1 MTALEFEQLT
11 DGSVCMIT
19 KGRDAGIEVI
29 ALHKEKTFK
38 SKVVLVK
45 PLKSSDHFD
54 SATVAYR
61 YFKLLSH
68 TELKILALA

>member
-11 DGSVCMIT
+11 DGSVCKII

-29 ALHKEKTFK
+29 ALHKEETFK